1 MKFPPLSLRN
11 ALTIPYV
18 ILTLVLAAV
27 IALLSYSAGL
37 KAVESLSSRL
47 LADTVQR
54 VSQAVERH
62 LVGSVVALEA
72 VLPHAEGVH
81 STSLPDFTELE
92 KRMSMATALHFDP
105 NNYVYYGNRQGQ
117 FIGVNRASDQLVEV
131 RVKTDQ
137 MQPRQFFHVGK
148 ANTERK
154 LVRAETAI
162 YDPRIRPWYQVA
174 TAQQKPVWTPVYVDF
189 TSNELTTTRAHP
201 VFSANKEIEGVV
213 ATDVSLRKLSEFVK
227 KLSLSEH
234 GVAFLVE
241 ANGDLIATSSEEPLS
256 RIEDGVKR
264 RVSAADSKDELIRAT
279 YAQFAPTIRTNSVIK
294 TPFYTQFSTSIGTV
308 GGAIDTVKDDAG
320 LTWYALVALP
330 HRDFMG
336 DVIANTKRTVL
347 VAILAALAAL
357 GLGLMVL
364 NWLARDLR
372 QLVIATKRIREGHV
386 GESLAISRNDEI
398 GELARSFEKMHVDL
412 QVDELTGTFNRETFA
427 RLLDRRIREART
439 IESAGGS
446 ASNGGAIFSVLFI
459 DTDRFKSI
467 NDTHGHQVGDKVL
480 QLVANRIRQSVRAG
494 DVVARYGG
502 DEFVVLLKDVGLLST
517 AKTVAR
523 KINEMMAQPIPGHSL
538 SLRSG
543 ATLEVSVSIGV
554 SLFPVDG
561 NSVDELIMVADRRM
575 YQEKR
580 ATAKIADADLG

>member
-1 MKFPPLSLRN
+1 MKFPSLSLRN

-131 RVKTDQ
+131 RVKTDST
-137 MQPRQFFHVGK
+137 QPRQFFNVSK

-154 LVRAETAI
+154 LTRAETAI

-174 TAQQKPVWTPVYVDF
+174 AAQQKPIWTPVYVDF
-189 TSNELTTTRAHP
+189 TTNELTTTRARP
-201 VFSANKEIEGVV
+201 VFDASKEIEGVV
-213 ATDVSLRKLSEFVK
+213 ATDVSLRKLSDFVK
-227 KLSLSEH
+227 KLNLSEH

-264 RVSAADSKDELIRAT
+264 RVSAADSKDELIRAA
-279 YAQFAPTIRTNSVIK
+279 YAQFAPVIRTNSVIK

-330 HRDFMG
+330 HNDFMS

-357 GLGLMVL
+357 GVGLVVL

-372 QLVIATKRIREGHV
+372 QLVLATKRIREGHV

-398 GELARSFEKMHVDL
+398 GELARSFEKMHIDL

-427 RLLDRRIREART
+427 RLLDRRIREARASDSMSGST
-439 IESAGGS
+439 AG
-446 ASNGGAIFSVLFI
+446 GGAIFSVLFI

-523 KINEMMAQPIPGHSL
+523 KINETMAQPIPGHSL

-580 ATAKIADADLG
+580 AIAKIADADLG

>member
-1 MKFPPLSLRN
+1 
-11 ALTIPYV
+11 
-18 ILTLVLAAV
+18 
-27 IALLSYSAGL
+27 
-37 KAVESLSSRL
+37 
-47 LADTVQR
+47 
-54 VSQAVERH
+54 
-62 LVGSVVALEA
+62 
-72 VLPHAEGVH
+72 
-81 STSLPDFTELE
+81 
-92 KRMSMATALHFDP
+92 
-105 NNYVYYGNRQGQ
+105 
-117 FIGVNRASDQLVEV
+117 
-131 RVKTDQ
+131 
-137 MQPRQFFHVGK
+137 
-148 ANTERK
+148 
-154 LVRAETAI
+154 
-162 YDPRIRPWYQVA
+162 
-174 TAQQKPVWTPVYVDF
+174 
-189 TSNELTTTRAHP
+189 
-201 VFSANKEIEGVV
+201 
-213 ATDVSLRKLSEFVK
+213 
-227 KLSLSEH
+227 
-234 GVAFLVE
+234 
-241 ANGDLIATSSEEPLS
+241 
-256 RIEDGVKR
+256 
-264 RVSAADSKDELIRAT
+264 LIRAA
-279 YAQFAPTIRTNSVIK
+279 YAQFAPVIRTNSVIR

-330 HRDFMG
+330 HNDFMS

-357 GLGLMVL
+357 GVGLVVL

-372 QLVIATKRIREGHV
+372 QLVLATKRIRDGHV

-398 GELARSFEKMHVDL
+398 GELARSFEKMHIDL

-427 RLLDRRIREART
+427 RLLDRRIREARA
-439 IESAGGS
+439 SGSVSDGVSGS
-446 ASNGGAIFSVLFI
+446 APNGGAIFSVLFI

-523 KINEMMAQPIPGHSL
+523 KINETMAQPIPGHSL

-580 ATAKIADADLG
+580 AIAKIADADLG

>member
-1 MKFPPLSLRN
+1 
-11 ALTIPYV
+11 
-18 ILTLVLAAV
+18 
-27 IALLSYSAGL
+27 
-37 KAVESLSSRL
+37 
-47 LADTVQR
+47 
-54 VSQAVERH
+54 
-62 LVGSVVALEA
+62 
-72 VLPHAEGVH
+72 
-81 STSLPDFTELE
+81 
-92 KRMSMATALHFDP
+92 
-105 NNYVYYGNRQGQ
+105 
-117 FIGVNRASDQLVEV
+117 
-131 RVKTDQ
+131 
-137 MQPRQFFHVGK
+137 
-148 ANTERK
+148 
-154 LVRAETAI
+154 
-162 YDPRIRPWYQVA
+162 
-174 TAQQKPVWTPVYVDF
+174 
-189 TSNELTTTRAHP
+189 
-201 VFSANKEIEGVV
+201 VFSANKEVEGVV
-213 ATDVSLRKLSEFVK
+213 ATDVSLRKLSDFVK

-264 RVSAADSKDELIRAT
+264 RVSASDSKDELIRET

-308 GGAIDTVKDDAG
+308 GGALDMVKDDAG

-372 QLVIATKRIREGHV
+372 QLVLATKRIREGHV

-398 GELARSFEKMHVDL
+398 GELARSFEKMHIDL

-427 RLLDRRIREART
+427 RLLDRRIREARK
-439 IESAGGS
+439 IESAGDS
-446 ASNGGAIFSVLFI
+446 ANNGGAIFSVLFI

-480 QLVANRIRQSVRAG
+480 QLVADRIRQSVRAG
-494 DVVARYGG
+494 DIVARYGG

-517 AKTVAR
+517 AKTVVR
-523 KINEMMAQPIPGHSL
+523 KINETMAQPIPGHSL

-580 ATAKIADADLG
+580 VTAKIADADLG